1 MQTVTVKF
9 VVKDQATADSLMN
22 EISEDIGNNAGFPYI
37 YSDISPSSL
46 SEIQAY
52 KEMMKE
58 IENPESR

>member
-1 MQTVTVKF
+1 MFTVTVKF
-9 VVKDQATADSLMN
+9 VVKDELAADGLMN
-22 EISEDIGNNAGFPYI
+22 SISEDIGNNGGTPYI

-46 SEIQAY
+46 SEIQTY

>member
-9 VVKDQATADSLMN
+9 VVEDEDAGLLMN
-22 EISEDIGNNAGFPYI
+22 DISEDIGNNRGTPYI

-46 SEIQAY
+46 PEIQAY